1 VPVKERRRLSP
12 LVPLALLEA
21 LRDRDRPTEVLEDEN
36 FAESLPRR
44 LGLSDVVFSQIRRFE
59 DAVRHGE
66 AVPADEALDLLRL
79 VLRRPDAAIILRAAG
94 RSIARRHFEQRRRPA
109 AGRMFGRGLPRPA
122 VYLAVRRSL
131 RTLVNRLF
139 GRGAVRFFGRPLAA
153 RIDHPFTASASTDG
167 TACVLV
173 SAAIEELVFLYTR
186 QRVSVLH
193 ARCEGRGDD
202 ACEWVVAS
210 DRERR
215 TAS

>member
-1 VPVKERRRLSP
+1 MPVKEMRRLSP

-59 DAVRHGE
+59 DAIRHGE
-66 AVPADEALDLLRL
+66 LVPAEETLDLLRL
-79 VLRRPDAAIILRAAG
+79 VLRRPDATLILRTAG
-94 RSIARRHFEQRRRPA
+94 RSIARRHFQQRRRPA
-109 AGRMFGRGLPRPA
+109 AGRMFGRGLPRRA
-122 VYLAVRRSL
+122 IYLAVRRSL
-131 RTLVNRLF
+131 RMLMNRLF
-139 GRGAVRFFGRPLAA
+139 GRGAVSFFGRPLAA
-153 RIDHPFTASASTDG
+153 RIQHPFTATASTDG

-193 ARCEGRGDD
+193 GRCEGRGDE
-202 ACEWVVAS
+202 ACEWVVAT
-210 DRERR
+210 DREQVS
-215 TAS
+215 AS